1 MVEISWTAGR
11 LKRLM
16 AALIAVLPL
25 LWPEARDATA
35 AEAVDL
41 ELVIATDVSYSID
54 EEEATLQRQGV
65 VQAFRSE
72 EVIRAITSGVL
83 GKIAV
88 AYIDFSSRVTNRVV
102 ADWQVIRDRAT
113 ANAFADRL
121 AAASLTRGMH
131 TSISD
136 GIELARALIETNAI
150 EGTRRVIDVSG
161 DGPNNFGR
169 LVDDVRD
176 DTIARRI
183 TINGLP
189 IMNERGAF
197 ASRYYL
203 PDLDLYFRGCVIG
216 GPGAF
221 IVVANNFVDF
231 ARAIRRKLILEIAGL
246 APRDDRPSRPL
257 PIPAAAGAQPRPSP
271 DGYTYPRGCDI
282 GERMR
287 GAITVEP

>member
-1 MVEISWTAGR
+1 MTEKPTSESRPNRI
-11 LKRLM
+11 L
-16 AALIAVLPL
+16 AVLVAAVL
-25 LWPEARDATA
+25 LSWPGGRDAAA
-35 AEAVDL
+35 AESVDL

-54 EEEATLQRQGV
+54 EEEATLQRHGV
-65 VQAFRSE
+65 IEAFRDE
-72 EVIRAITSGVL
+72 EVVRAITSGIL
-83 GKIAV
+83 GRIAV
-88 AYIDFSSRVTNRVV
+88 AYIDFASRATSRIVV
-102 ADWQVIRDRAT
+102 DWQIIRDRAT
-113 ANAFADRL
+113 ANGFADRL

-136 GIELARALIETNAI
+136 GIEQARRMIETNAI

-197 ASRYYL
+197 SSRYYL

-221 IVVANNFVDF
+221 IVVANNFNDF
-231 ARAIRRKLILEIAGL
+231 ARAIRRKLILEIADN
-246 APRDDRPSRPL
+246 APRDDEFPRPL
-257 PIPAAAGAQPRPSP
+257 LVPAATGAPPRPSP
-271 DGYTYPRGCDI
+271 DGYVYAKGCDI

-287 GAITVEP
+287 GAITIEP